1 MNETNELIQRCQ
13 AIDFKKLP
21 TEVVDRTQY
30 LLLDYL
36 GVAGR
41 GALSDS
47 AGAARKMV
55 SRLETIRKGAVVIGT
70 QQTASPP
77 YAALLNGIAA
87 HSIELD
93 DVVNAASLHP
103 GVTVMSAALAA
114 SHMAGCSGKELIA
127 GIVAGYEVAIRLG
140 IGLDPAAHYARGFHP
155 TATCGTLGSA
165 VAAAKILGLN
175 TAAMKNALGIAGSQA
190 SGLME
195 FLSDGAYT
203 KRLHAGWAAHS
214 GLLAALLAREGF
226 TGPGTIIE
234 GKFGF
239 LKSYSDRS
247 DPERI
252 LSDWGRP
259 YQVLKTSIKPH
270 ACCRY
275 KQGPID
281 GILTIMQQ
289 NRLTAADI
297 ASVELAVLKAGFP
310 LVAEPAAQKLKPESI
325 VDAQFSMPFGAAV
338 AILFGKAS
346 LDEYSQENLNALDVR
361 NMMRRI
367 RCVADPALEKDFPRK
382 WPARVKITTRNGQEF
397 SAKIDYPKGDPE
409 NPLTWE
415 ELIAKFKQLVQPV
428 YSNERISQ
436 IIASVKALEQAQTL
450 QFLFER
456 LPAEKSHRFL

>member
-1 MNETNELIQRCQ
+1 ML
-13 AIDFKKLP
+13 DFKNLP
-21 TEVVDRTQY
+21 PEVVDRTKY

-36 GVAGR
+36 GVAAR
-41 GALSDS
+41 GTLSES

-55 SRLETIRKGAVVIGT
+55 SRLETVRNGAVVIGT
-70 QQTASPP
+70 QQTAGPP

-103 GVTVMSAALAA
+103 AVTVMSAALSAG
-114 SHMAGCSGKELIA
+114 HMTNCSGKELIA
-127 GIVAGYEVAIRLG
+127 GIVAGYEAAIRLG

-165 VAAAKILGLN
+165 ITAAKILGLN
-175 TAAMKNALGIAGSQA
+175 VPAMKNALGIAGSQA
-190 SGLME
+190 AGLLE
-195 FLSDGAYT
+195 FLSDGSLT
-203 KRLHAGWAAHS
+203 KQFHGGWAAHS

-226 TGPGTIIE
+226 SGPGTIIE

-239 LKSYSDRS
+239 LNAYSDS
-247 DPERI
+247 PFPERI
-252 LSDWGRP
+252 LAEWGNP
-259 YQVLKTSIKPH
+259 FLVLKTSIKPH

-281 GILTIMQQ
+281 AILTIMQQ
-289 NRLTAADI
+289 NRLRAADV

-310 LVAEPAAQKLKPESI
+310 LVAEPLAHKLKPQTI

-338 AILFGKAS
+338 AILFGKAAI
-346 LDEYSQENLNALDVR
+346 DEYSEKNLNASEVR

-367 RCVADPALEKDFPRK
+367 RCVEDGDLEKDFPKK
-382 WPARVKITTRNGQEF
+382 WPARATIKTNKGQEF
-397 SAKIDYPKGDPE
+397 SVKIEYPKGDPE

-415 ELIAKFKQLVQPV
+415 ELIAKFSELVQPV
-428 YSNERISQ
+428 YSKQRIDK
-436 IIASVKALEQAQTL
+436 IVETVRALEQTDSL
-450 QFLFER
+450 KILSEC
-456 LPAEKSHRFL
+456 LPNG